1 MLVFVSNYF
10 PNTIDTRLNN
20 IYSSSQQRIV
30 ALYNAVKYINKILL
44 GYSYG
49 FLFFNSSDVAE

>member
-1 MLVFVSNYF
+1 MFVFVSNYF

-20 IYSSSQQRIV
+20 IYSSSQERIV
-30 ALYNAVKYINKILL
+30 ALYNAVKYINEILL
-44 GYSYG
+44 GYG